1 MAGRKPG
8 GQKTGGRRPGTPNKA
23 TREFR
28 DTVRKLLE
36 DNAENVAQW
45 LAQVAETDPDKAL
58 DKLIR
63 LAEYAAPKLSRQE
76 VTGDGGGPVQVSSVD
91 LSRLSDAALK
101 ELMDARRS
109 AAGNPD

>member
-1 MAGRKPG
+1 MDGQKKRGRKPG
-8 GQKTGGRRPGTPNKA
+8 TPKTGGRPKGSPNKA

-28 DTVRKLLE
+28 ETVRKLLE

-45 LAQVAETDPDKAL
+45 LSQVAETDPDKAL

-76 VTGDGGGPVQVSSVD
+76 VTGDGGGPVQIARIERTIVD
-91 LSRLSDAALK
+91 PA
-101 ELMDARRS
+101 
-109 AAGNPD
+109 NPNA